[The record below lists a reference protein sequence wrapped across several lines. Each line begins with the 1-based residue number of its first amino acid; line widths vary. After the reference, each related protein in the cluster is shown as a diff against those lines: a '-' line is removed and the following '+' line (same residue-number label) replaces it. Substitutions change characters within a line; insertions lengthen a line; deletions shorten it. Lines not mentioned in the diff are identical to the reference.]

1 MPYHQPPPPLLKLL
15 SLPELSSEVLQ
26 YLWPSQILTLRLV
39 SKTLEILCAPLVK
52 IHVLPGYFNHSSDV
66 LHSLVS
72 KTQQHPSTRPS
83 LPLLHYTTGLLTAT
97 QQVDDL
103 VMASHNLHTLSL
115 RPRSGNDAM
124 AQLFD
129 WFETHKDTT
138 YPHIRALRL
147 SFDFDT
153 PYPQLSPKK
162 ILDRIIN
169 PTVQNFPNLES
180 LYIRD
185 NDANHTNID
194 FGILSE
200 ALTTLWTQLTTL
212 SLVTRTPLK
221 IPTMFLSRDTDSIV
235 HLEGLVFPKVEVLEV
250 MITEWSTVD
259 VNGGWTFL
267 DMFPNLKRLSIDI
280 FSTPPNLDE
289 DADDEAQQRRL
300 RRLEQRLEQRGVLF
314 PYLTNL
320 EISISSK
327 RALSRFPTLMGL
339 SPSFTIPTRTVTL
352 SSTTPIAITQ
362 YPCSHPPPPPL
373 RSLAIDPESQDHS
386 DAVSD
391 ILNHVG
397 VSLQELRGTPRWAF
411 SSDVGHFFSLL
422 KSDCCSDLKVLA
434 LSEASFWDLGYL
446 KLLSL
451 LMAPVPVLPPVTVP
465 APGAMV
471 PSSSP
476 ISNPNPN
483 PNLNNTTSN
492 NITTSNIAP
501 LISTLGWTKALTEL
515 RLGSFVDDDNGQYA
529 DLDVISQLNR
539 MLRLLKNL
547 VVFEL
552 MHDLEDLELFN
563 GMGRIP
569 VHRIKYECER
579 ETEYKE
585 KEEEETEKEGEYVW
599 RRPLLE
605 SVYIRIREEHHS
617 TKAACSFA
625 VDDHAKRPVIPKL
638 NTLLRLFAESDL
650 NVFKGMSRIPVSR
663 LKAEPEFF
671 QLERGGIEK
680 EKEKEKEKGGDGV
693 GALLD
698 APNTVKF
705 GVDGERYVLR
715 HPLFENVEVLFG
727 QGISFVDTQASFHE
741 RFPHL
746 VKL

>member
-52 IHVLPGYFNHSSDV
+52 IHVHPGYFNKHPDV
-66 LHSLVS
+66 IHSLVS
-72 KTQQHPSTRPS
+72 KTQQHPSTRPA

-103 VMASHNLHTLSL
+103 IMASHNLHTLSL
-115 RPRSGNDAM
+115 RPGSRSRNDAM

-129 WFETHKDTT
+129 WFETHKDT

-147 SFDFDT
+147 NLDF
-153 PYPQLSPKK
+153 K

-180 LYIRD
+180 LYIHD

-200 ALTTLWTQLTTL
+200 ALTTMWTQLTTL
-212 SLVTRTPLK
+212 SLNTMTPLK

-259 VNGGWTFL
+259 VNGRWTFL
-267 DMFPNLKRLSIDI
+267 DMFPNLKRLSID
-280 FSTPPNLDE
+280 FCSTPPYLDE
-289 DADDEAQQRRL
+289 DADDEEQQRRL

-320 EISISSK
+320 AISISSK
-327 RALSRFPTLMGL
+327 RALSRFRTLMGL
-339 SPSFTIPTRTVTL
+339 PPSFTIPT
-352 SSTTPIAITQ
+352 TPIAATQ
-362 YPCSHPPPPPL
+362 YPCSQPPPPPL

-386 DAVSD
+386 GAVSD

-397 VSLQELRGTPRWAF
+397 VSLQELRGTPKWT
-411 SSDVGHFFSLL
+411 
-422 KSDCCSDLKVLA
+422 DLKVLA
-434 LSEASFWDLGYL
+434 LSETSFWDLGYL
-446 KLLSL
+446 ELLSL
-451 LMAPVPVLPPVTVP
+451 LMAPVPVLPPVPVP

-483 PNLNNTTSN
+483 PNLNNNITLTTTTTTSN
-492 NITTSNIAP
+492 NNTTASNMTP
-501 LISTLGWTKALTEL
+501 LISTLGWTKTLTEL
-515 RLGSFVDDDNGQYA
+515 RLGSFADDDDGQYV

-539 MLRLLKNL
+539 MLKLLKNL

-585 KEEEETEKEGEYVW
+585 MEEETEKEGEYVW

-605 SVYIRIREEHHS
+605 SVYITIREDHS
-617 TKAACSFA
+617 TKAAW
-625 VDDHAKRPVIPKL
+625 
-638 NTLLRLFAESDL
+638 
-650 NVFKGMSRIPVSR
+650 MSRIPVSR
-663 LKAEPEFF
+663 LKTESEFF
-671 QLERGGIEK
+671 KLKRGGIE
-680 EKEKEKEKGGDGV
+680 EKEKEKEKGNDGV
-693 GALLD
+693 I
-698 APNTVKF
+698 
-705 GVDGERYVLR
+705 
-715 HPLFENVEVLFG
+715 
-727 QGISFVDTQASFHE
+727 QGTRTTDRS
-741 RFPHL
+741 
-746 VKL
+746 

>member
-1 MPYHQPPPPLLKLL
+1 MPYRQPPPPLLKLL

-39 SKTLEILCAPLVK
+39 SKTLEVLCAPLVK
-52 IHVLPGYFNHSSDV
+52 IHVLPGYFNDHPDV
-66 LHSLVS
+66 IHSLVS

-103 VMASHNLHTLSL
+103 IMASHNLHTLFL
-115 RPRSGNDAM
+115 RPGSRSGNDAM
-124 AQLFD
+124 VQLFD

-147 SFDFDT
+147 SLNFNI
-153 PYPQLSPKK
+153 PYPILPPKK
-162 ILDRIIN
+162 VLDRIIN

-180 LYIRD
+180 LYIHD
-185 NDANHTNID
+185 NDVNHTNID

-200 ALTTLWTQLTTL
+200 ALTTMWTQLTTL
-212 SLVTRTPLK
+212 SLVTRTPLN

-267 DMFPNLKRLSIDI
+267 DMFPNLKRLSIDF
-280 FSTPPNLDE
+280 FSTPLYLDE
-289 DADDEAQQRRL
+289 DADDEEQQRRL

-320 EISISSK
+320 ATSISSD
-327 RALSRFPTLMGL
+327 RALSRFRTLMGL
-339 SPSFTIPTRTVTL
+339 PPSFTIPTRTVTL
-352 SSTTPIAITQ
+352 SSTTPIAITK
-362 YPCSHPPPPPL
+362 YPCSQPPPPPL
-373 RSLAIDPESQDHS
+373 RSLAIDLESRDHS
-386 DAVSD
+386 GAVSD

-397 VSLQELRGTPRWAF
+397 VSLQELRGTPKWAYYLNI
-411 SSDVGHFFSLL
+411 SHFFSLL

-446 KLLSL
+446 ELLSL
-451 LMAPVPVLPPVTVP
+451 LMAPVSVLPPVPVP

-471 PSSSP
+471 QSSSL

-483 PNLNNTTSN
+483 PNLNN
-492 NITTSNIAP
+492 NITPTTTINNNSTASNMAP
-501 LISTLGWTKALTEL
+501 LISSLSWTKTLTEL
-515 RLGSFVDDDNGQYA
+515 RLGSFVDDDDSQYA

-539 MLRLLKNL
+539 MLRLLRNL

-552 MHDLEDLELFN
+552 MHDLDDLELFN

-585 KEEEETEKEGEYVW
+585 REEEEETEKEGEYVW

-605 SVYIRIREEHHS
+605 SVYVRIREEHHS
-617 TKAACSFA
+617 TKAAWM
-625 VDDHAKRPVIPKL
+625 
-638 NTLLRLFAESDL
+638 
-650 NVFKGMSRIPVSR
+650 GRIPVSR
-663 LKAEPEFF
+663 LKTESEFF

-680 EKEKEKEKGGDGV
+680 EKEKEKGSDGV

-698 APNTVKF
+698 ALNPVKI
-705 GVDGERYVLR
+705 GVDGKRSGV
-715 HPLFENVEVLFG
+715 
-727 QGISFVDTQASFHE
+727 VD
-741 RFPHL
+741 
-746 VKL
+746 